1 MTTSAS
7 GASRNTSPPS
17 TPEADIVPTIR
28 IRPEIKVKVL
38 AGPPDG
44 MRSDSVYVRRFWVAA
59 IGPGAVADLLRTI
72 RAGQRKRTVTY
83 PIYLHVLVQSGLAAF
98 DGTKVTVPHPVPLL
112 PAHLVRWLPPSLRRE
127 HAIWL
132 RLRRQAG

>member
-7 GASRNTSPPS
+7 GAFRNTSPPS
-17 TPEADIVPTIR
+17 TPEAEIVPTIR
-28 IRPEIKVKVL
+28 IRPELKVKVM

-44 MRSDSVYVRRFWVAA
+44 MRSDSIYIRRFWVAA

-112 PAHLVRWLPPSLRRE
+112 PPHLVRRLPPALRRE

-132 RLRRQAG
+132 RMRTRAG

>member
-17 TPEADIVPTIR
+17 TPEAEIVPTIR
-28 IRPEIKVKVL
+28 IRPEVKVKL
-38 AGPPDG
+38 MAGPPDG
-44 MRSDSVYVRRFWVAA
+44 MKSDSIYIRRFWVAA

-72 RAGQRKRTVTY
+72 RAGQQKRTVTY

-98 DGTKVTVPHPVPLL
+98 DGARVTVPHPVPLL
-112 PAHLVRWLPPSLRRE
+112 PAHLVRRLPPALRRE

-132 RLRRQAG
+132 RLRKRAS

>member
-7 GASRNTSPPS
+7 GASHNTSPPS
-17 TPEADIVPTIR
+17 TPEAEIVPTIR

-44 MRSDSVYVRRFWVAA
+44 MRSDSIYIRRFWVAA

-72 RAGQRKRTVTY
+72 RAGQKRQTVTY
-83 PIYLHVLVQSGLAAF
+83 PIYLHVLVQSGLAAY
-98 DGTKVTVPHPVPLL
+98 DGKRVTVPNPVPLL
-112 PAHLVRWLPPSLRRE
+112 PPHLVRRLPPQMRRE
-127 HAIWL
+127 HTVWL
-132 RLRRQAG
+132 RLRNRS

>member
-17 TPEADIVPTIR
+17 TPEAEIVPTIR
-28 IRPEIKVKVL
+28 IRPEVKVKL
-38 AGPPDG
+38 MAGPPDG
-44 MRSDSVYVRRFWVAA
+44 MKSDSIYIRRFWVAA

-72 RAGQRKRTVTY
+72 RAGQRKQTVTY

-98 DGTKVTVPHPVPLL
+98 DGARVTVPHPVPLL
-112 PAHLVRWLPPSLRRE
+112 PPHLVRRLPPALRRE

-132 RLRRQAG
+132 RLRNRAS